1 MTTDPNF
8 TLSRLLTIGGKNT
21 LKLVT
26 DTYPRLQPAEIQTL
40 VEVLKLPG
48 YYQIP
53 VEFGVEV
60 KDEVGHP
67 NVDTMPM
74 QWRRETGALEIGDLC
89 HVLAIH
95 DPVDTKLARYVMS
108 YVATHVDLD
117 LDDQQVMSDAISD
130 ILWRYGL
137 DSQVGFS
144 MNTEIQMEVR
154 ARLHWI
160 NTELNTFLQ
169 PGDSGRTPCI
179 AETVYDRRSG
189 WLIVKFTERE
199 TNVIY
204 C

>member
-1 MTTDPNF
+1 MNTPHNF
-8 TLSRLLTIGGKNT
+8 TLSRLLTIGGSNT
-21 LKLVT
+21 HKLVS
-26 DTYPRLQPAEIQTL
+26 DTYPILQGAEIQTL
-40 VEVLKLPG
+40 VEALKLPG

-53 VEFGVEV
+53 VEVNEEV
-60 KDEVGHP
+60 SEEVDFP
-67 NVDTMPM
+67 KLDSMPLR
-74 QWRRETGALEIGDLC
+74 WRREIGTLNIGDLC

-108 YVATHVDLD
+108 YMATHVDLD
-117 LDDQQVMSDAISD
+117 LEDQQVMSDAVSD

-144 MNTEIQMEVR
+144 LNTEIQMEVR

-160 NTELNTFLQ
+160 NTELNSFLYTEQ
-169 PGDSGRTPCI
+169 GRRSPCI
-179 AETVYDRRSG
+179 EGTVYDRRSG
-189 WLIVKFTERE
+189 WLLIKFTERE